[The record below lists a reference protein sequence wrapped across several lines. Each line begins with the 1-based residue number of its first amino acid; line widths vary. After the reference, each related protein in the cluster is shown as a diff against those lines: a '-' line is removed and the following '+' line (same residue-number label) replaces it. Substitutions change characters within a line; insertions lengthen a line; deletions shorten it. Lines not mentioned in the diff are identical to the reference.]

1 MRYSIKLMAD
11 VCALPMYVAPS
22 IELKRISYISNVA
35 IRRKV
40 LGNSDLKKNNRLKSM
55 FFTFFF
61 IGIHYFVAAS
71 IVG

>member
-40 LGNSDLKKNNRLKSM
+40 LGNSDLKK
-55 FFTFFF
+55 T
-61 IGIHYFVAAS
+61 ID
-71 IVG
+71 